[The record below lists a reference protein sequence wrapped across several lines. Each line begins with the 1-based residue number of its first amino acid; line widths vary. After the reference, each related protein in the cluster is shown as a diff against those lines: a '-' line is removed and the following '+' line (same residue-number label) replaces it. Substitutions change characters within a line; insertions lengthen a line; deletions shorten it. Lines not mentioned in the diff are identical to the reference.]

1 MQKILAMLRIDP
13 NNRLYQL
20 FKAYRPFWV
29 FLAMFKFGA
38 GIHFTLL
45 SPLGEQVMP
54 LRIVGILIGLGSM
67 VQLIF
72 DIPA

>member
-1 MQKILAMLRIDP
+1 MQKIVDFLRIDP
-13 NNRLYQL
+13 NSRIYQL
-20 FKAYRPFWV
+20 FRAYRPFRV

-38 GIHFTLL
+38 GLHFTML